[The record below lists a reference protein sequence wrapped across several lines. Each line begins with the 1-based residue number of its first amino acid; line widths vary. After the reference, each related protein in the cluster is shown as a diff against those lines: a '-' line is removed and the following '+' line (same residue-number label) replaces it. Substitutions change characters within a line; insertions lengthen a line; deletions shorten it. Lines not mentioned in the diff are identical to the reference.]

1 MPLKQSVLRPL
12 IVAALLAGCGYE
24 RRDLALSP
32 GDGSFTVRVLSGEV
46 TLEAGGTAAVT
57 VALDRSYGFSGDV
70 DVSVTGLPA
79 GVTADPLGLQ
89 AAQSSA
95 ALTLRSGS
103 SDSGARVPVTVKGT
117 SGSRTSSA
125 RFILTL
131 VGHSRAALIPESG
144 AVFVGERARL
154 TPIFDGDDASID
166 GIGPVHSGAT
176 VETAPLSQITTFRLR
191 VGRSGTEVDA
201 STTVQA
207 NYRNRIRVLA
217 SAPIAQT
224 NHVAAALP
232 DGRAIAMGGN
242 TSASP
247 SVPDSTLSQIFD
259 PGTEAFT
266 AGPDL
271 LFTAEAQL
279 FTSISRLSDG
289 GFLLVGTG
297 VNGAGGHLPS
307 VITQLFDPVAGFTRV
322 GDVSTDGISFRGA
335 TSLLDG
341 GVLVTGG
348 LAPGTNPV
356 TNAVDRYEA
365 DGKRWRAVRGMLQV
379 RVLHTATLLHDGRV
393 LIAGGLSCCQVPD
406 PSPEFFSGA
415 AEIHDPA
422 TDAFTSTG
430 SMKLPRGGHAA
441 ALLFDGRVLI
451 SGGNGNDPDLGPLN
465 TEIFDPATGEFT
477 PGGDLQAPR
486 DSHSAVTLTD
496 GRVLVIGGEGVPQL
510 AGRVGVGVRSTEIF
524 DPAQGRW
531 SAGPTLDAAFY
542 QATVTMLRSGKVLI
556 FGGQDA
562 GGFPQAA
569 VALFE

>member
-1 MPLKQSVLRPL
+1 MRLKQSIVRPL
-12 IVAALLAGCGYE
+12 LAAALLGGCASDQH
-24 RRDLALSP
+24 DLPDSP
-32 GDGSFTVRVLSGEV
+32 GKVGN
-46 TLEAGGTAAVT
+46 
-57 VALDRSYGFSGDV
+57 
-70 DVSVTGLPA
+70 P
-79 GVTADPLGLQ
+79 DP
-89 AAQSSA
+89 
-95 ALTLRSGS
+95 
-103 SDSGARVPVTVKGT
+103 
-117 SGSRTSSA
+117 
-125 RFILTL
+125 
-131 VGHSRAALIPESG
+131 ALIAAAPS
-144 AVFVGERARL
+144 VFVGERTRL
-154 TPIFDGDDASID
+154 TPTFVGDDASID
-166 GIGPVHSGAT
+166 GIGPVHSGVT
-176 VETAPLSQITTFRLR
+176 VETAPLSQITTFTLR
-191 VGRSGTEVDA
+191 VRRSGAVVDA

-207 NYRNRIRVLA
+207 NYRNRIRLLPA
-217 SAPIAQT
+217 APVAQT
-224 NHVAAALP
+224 GHVAAALP

-247 SVPDSTLSQIFD
+247 SVPDSALSQIFD
-259 PGTEAFT
+259 PATEAFT

-271 LFTAEAQL
+271 LFTAAAQP
-279 FTSISRLSDG
+279 FTSVSRLSNG

-297 VNGAGGHLPS
+297 VNAAGGRLPS
-307 VITQLFDPVAGFTRV
+307 VITQVFDLVGGFTRV
-322 GDVSTDGISFRGA
+322 GDVATDGISFRTA

-356 TNAVDRYEA
+356 TNAVDRYDA

-379 RVLHTATLLHDGRV
+379 RVLHTASLLHDGRV
-393 LIAGGLSCCQVPD
+393 LIAGGLTCCQVPN
-406 PSPEFFSGA
+406 PSPEFFSGT
-415 AEIHDPA
+415 AEIYDPA

-451 SGGNGNDPDLGPLN
+451 SGGNGNDPDLGPVI

-477 PGGDLQAPR
+477 PSGDLQAPR

-496 GRVLVIGGEGVPQL
+496 GRVLVIGGEAVPQL